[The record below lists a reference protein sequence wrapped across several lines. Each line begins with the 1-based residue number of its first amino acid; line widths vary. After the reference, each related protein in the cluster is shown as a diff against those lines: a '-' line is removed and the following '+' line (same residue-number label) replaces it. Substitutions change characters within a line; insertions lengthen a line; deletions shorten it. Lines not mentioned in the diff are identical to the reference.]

1 MTERDTNLRDA
12 RLHKAL
18 AHAPD
23 RDALPAPG
31 TRNTIKNIA
40 TGVMPTR
47 ARARF
52 DAKIPWWKALWE
64 KTGRAGRAGRG
75 GHASGPWNAAF
86 ATLLLGGIITLIWQG
101 QEVPEAVPDQRPAG
115 QRVPDAALPAPAVE
129 PRAPMAERP
138 PAAADVPPA
147 AVPAPAPT
155 ATKRADTALA
165 KAPQPGPSPQQQRD
179 QAAPA
184 SSKASISKAPASP
197 AAPAPAPA
205 APTADLGAPAEST
218 LRREAPALEKRESA
232 AVGAPSA
239 DKSIS
244 DMAAAP
250 QQAGKQGA
258 AAAPSSPA
266 TAPAQPVAP
275 DPAAAVARAPEP
287 SPAPAAAPA
296 RAAPYAAAAPAP
308 SAPGAVGSMAERIA
322 RNDGNNRSRRA
333 MFPPAALTTADWVAA
348 DVLYQGRTIR
358 LARPEAQNLVNRVLG
373 LMAANPAAV
382 PSARAAD
389 KAPATA
395 AETTVETAVA
405 KSGAEGGAPT
415 LRLQLVDQNS
425 SGAVPVAQLE
435 LRGTALRLQRAGQ
448 ADVVGVLTPEAAA
461 GLLAEVV
468 RALPP

>member
-1 MTERDTNLRDA
+1 MTDPRTDLRDA

-52 DAKIPWWKALWE
+52 DTQIPWWKALWE
-64 KTGRAGRAGRG
+64 KTGRAGRG

-86 ATLLLGGIITLIWQG
+86 ATLLLGGVITLIWQG

-115 QRVPDAALPAPAVE
+115 QRVPDAALPAPVVKPKE
-129 PRAPMAERP
+129 PTA
-138 PAAADVPPA
+138 
-147 AVPAPAPT
+147 APAPT
-155 ATKRADTALA
+155 STPMPAPTPETALA
-165 KAPQPGPSPQQQRD
+165 KAPQPSPPSEQRH

-184 SSKASISKAPASP
+184 PSKAAVSKVPVSP
-197 AAPAPAPA
+197 AEPAPA
-205 APTADLGAPAEST
+205 APTADLGASAEST

-275 DPAAAVARAPEP
+275 DPAAAVARAPEA

-308 SAPGAVGSMAERIA
+308 SAPGAAGAVGAAGVVGSMAERIA

-348 DVLYQGRTIR
+348 DVLYQGRTTR
-358 LARPEAQNLVNRVLG
+358 LARPDAQNLVNKALG

-405 KSGAEGGAPT
+405 KAGAEGGAPT

-425 SGAVPVAQLE
+425 PGAVAVPVAQLE

-448 ADVVGVLTPEAAA
+448 ADVVGVFTPEALA

>member
-1 MTERDTNLRDA
+1 MTDPRTDLRDA

-40 TGVMPTR
+40 TGVISTR
-47 ARARF
+47 DRARF
-52 DAKIPWWKALWE
+52 DTQIPWWKALWE
-64 KTGRAGRAGRG
+64 KTGRAGRG

-101 QEVPEAVPDQRPAG
+101 QEVPEAVPDQRHAG
-115 QRVPDAALPAPAVE
+115 QRVPDAALPAPVVKPKE
-129 PRAPMAERP
+129 PTA
-138 PAAADVPPA
+138 
-147 AVPAPAPT
+147 APAPT
-155 ATKRADTALA
+155 STPMPAPTPETALA
-165 KAPQPGPSPQQQRD
+165 KAPQPSPPSEQRH

-184 SSKASISKAPASP
+184 PSKAAVSKVPVSP
-197 AAPAPAPA
+197 AEPAPA
-205 APTADLGAPAEST
+205 APTANLGAPAEPL
-218 LRREAPALEKRESA
+218 LRREAPVLEKRESA

-266 TAPAQPVAP
+266 TAPAQSVAP
-275 DPAAAVARAPEP
+275 DPATAVARAPEP

-308 SAPGAVGSMAERIA
+308 SAPGAVGAVGSMAERIA

-425 SGAVPVAQLE
+425 PGAVAVPVAQLE

-448 ADVVGVLTPEAAA
+448 ADVVGMLTPEALA